1 MTTPLTALERDLL
14 ACVERLVTACE
25 TSAQE
30 LSGLEARSTKRMQ
43 SQLDGIAQCV
53 TLLVRSQAVSMK
65 AWRGL
70 LNEEASYNAL
80 DEQFEQLNRSL
91 SLAKDAE
98 ERLRQN

>member
-25 TSAQE
+25 TSAKE
-30 LSGLEARSTKRMQ
+30 LSGLDARSTNRMQ

-53 TLLVRSQAVSMK
+53 TLLVRSQAVSKK
-65 AWRGL
+65 ALRGL
-70 LNEEASYNAL
+70 LNEEASYATL
-80 DEQFEQLNRSL
+80 DEQLSMSLN
-91 SLAKDAE
+91 LAKGAE

>member
-25 TSAQE
+25 TSTQE
-30 LSGLEARSTKRMQ
+30 LSGLEARSTTKMQ
-43 SQLDGIAQCV
+43 SQLDGIAECV

-65 AWRGL
+65 ALRGL
-70 LNEEASYNAL
+70 LNEEATYKTL
-80 DEQFEQLNRSL
+80 DEQLSRSL

-98 ERLRQN
+98 ERLR